1 MRSSVCIFAHNE
13 EKNLPRC
20 IEALDGAAAG
30 SDYVVHI
37 LENGSKDQTALV
49 ARAFSAADDRIHV
62 HRLPIADKANAWNE
76 YIHRIADPADFHIFI
91 DADVVAWRGAFR
103 AFSLAFEASKG
114 ALGAAGLPTSGR
126 SRRQW
131 TAKLFNERCLSGNLY
146 ALSSKA
152 LDLIRARE
160 IRMPVG
166 LIGEDGLLS
175 YLLRTDLKG
184 GREDTHRE
192 RIAIATGAFF
202 EFESLGLNVRDLGV
216 YRRRLRRYAL
226 RYFQDTILYSIL
238 KEEGLRSMPEYIEDI
253 YTSANVER
261 LAPRR
266 ELQNYF
272 IDLQVLNE
280 LKAFVA
286 ADEAYAASGGDA
298 PIEDAAVTS

>member
-1 MRSSVCIFAHNE
+1 MVSSVCIFAHNE

-37 LENGSKDQTALV
+37 LENGSKDQTALL

-76 YIHRIADPADFHIFI
+76 YIHRIADPADFHIFM
-91 DADVVAWRGAFR
+91 DGDVVAWRGAFR

-146 ALSSKA
+146 ALSGKA
-152 LDLIRARE
+152 LDLLRGRD

-175 YLLRTDLKG
+175 YLLLTDLKG
-184 GREDTHRE
+184 GQDDTRRD

-202 EFESLGLNVRDLGV
+202 EFESLGLNVRDLAV
-216 YRRRLRRYAL
+216 YRRRLRRYSL
-226 RYFQDTILYSIL
+226 RYFQDTILYGIL
-238 KEEGLRSMPEYIEDI
+238 KGQGVGAIPEYIEDI
-253 YTSANVER
+253 YTAESVAR

-266 ELQNYF
+266 DLQNYF
-272 IDLQVLNE
+272 VDLQVLNE

-286 ADEAYAASGGDA
+286 ADETYAASESDGA
-298 PIEDAAVTS
+298 SKDAAATS

>member
-1 MRSSVCIFAHNE
+1 MASSVCIFAHNE

-37 LENGSKDQTALV
+37 LENGSKDQTALI
-49 ARAFSAADDRIHV
+49 ARAFAAADDRIHV

-76 YIHRIADPADFHIFI
+76 YIHRIADPADIHIFM
-91 DADVVAWRGAFR
+91 DGDVVAWRGAFR
-103 AFSLAFEASKG
+103 AFGLAFEASKG
-114 ALGAAGLPTSGR
+114 ALAAAGLPTSGR

-175 YLLRTDLKG
+175 YLLLTDLKG
-184 GREDTHRE
+184 GEDDAHRE

-202 EFESLGLNVRDLGV
+202 EFESLGLNVRDLNV
-216 YRRRLRRYAL
+216 YRRRLRRYSL
-226 RYFQDTILYSIL
+226 RYFQDEILYAIL
-238 KEEGLRSMPEYIEDI
+238 KGQGVGAMPEYIEDI
-253 YTSANVER
+253 FTPDSVAR
-261 LAPRR
+261 LSPRR
-266 ELQNYF
+266 DLQNYF
-272 IDLQVLNE
+272 VDLQVLSE

-286 ADEAYAASGGDA
+286 ADAAFEAADA
-298 PIEDAAVTS
+298 DTVATN

>member
-1 MRSSVCIFAHNE
+1 MVSSVCIFAHNE
-13 EKNLPRC
+13 EKHLPRC

-37 LENGSKDQTALV
+37 LENGSKDQTALM

-76 YIHRIADPADFHIFI
+76 YIHRIADPADIHIFI

-103 AFSLAFEASKG
+103 AFALAFEASKN

-131 TAKLFNERCLSGNLY
+131 TARLFNDRCLSGNLY
-146 ALSSKA
+146 ALSGKA
-152 LDLIRARE
+152 LDLMRARE
-160 IRMPVG
+160 IRMPIG

-184 GREDTHRE
+184 GSEDTHRE

-202 EFESLGLNVRDLGV
+202 EFESLGLNVRDLNV
-216 YRRRLRRYAL
+216 YRRRLRRYSL
-226 RYFQDTILYSIL
+226 RYFQDEILYAIL
-238 KEEGLRSMPEYIEDI
+238 KGQGVGAMPEYIEDI
-253 YTSANVER
+253 FTADSVAR
-261 LAPRR
+261 LSPRR
-266 ELQNYF
+266 DFQNYF

-280 LKAFVA
+280 LKALVA
-286 ADEAYAASGGDA
+286 ADAMFVDAEPETAA
-298 PIEDAAVTS
+298 TK